1 MVGLEISRR
10 LSNQG
15 YRRASSSESIPAQ
28 QIALS
33 QAWHFKHDGD
43 PAVQAGSYGK
53 ISLIPLDVE
62 FFRVRE
68 LTTLSLVG
76 DKSFLLVGNLYL

>member
-15 YRRASSSESIPAQ
+15 YRRASSSKSIPAQ

-33 QAWHFKHDGD
+33 QACALLSLALKHDGD

-62 FFRVRE
+62 FFKVLLYTRVDD
-68 LTTLSLVG
+68 VKPCG
-76 DKSFLLVGNLYL
+76 